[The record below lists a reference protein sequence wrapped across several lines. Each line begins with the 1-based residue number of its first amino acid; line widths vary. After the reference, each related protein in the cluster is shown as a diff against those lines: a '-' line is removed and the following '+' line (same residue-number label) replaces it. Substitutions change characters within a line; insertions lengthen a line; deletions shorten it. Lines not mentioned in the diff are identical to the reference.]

1 MAIRTQNMA
10 SRVNYPQGLFSSV
23 CPPFAYCSYEK
34 GLLMEM
40 ILVSV
45 IFCERVLLALSVC
58 RHGKGHDVSV
68 FP

>member
-10 SRVNYPQGLFSSV
+10 STVNYPQGLFSSV
-23 CPPFAYCSYEK
+23 CLSFAYRSYEK

-40 ILVSV
+40 ILVTV
-45 IFCERVLLALSVC
+45 ILWECVLLALSVC
-58 RHGKGHDVSV
+58 RHGKGHDVSM